1 MLNFNQLRAFYH
13 VAKNMSFTSAA
24 RELFITQPAVTAQ
37 VKLFEDYY
45 DLKLFKK
52 KGRGVSLTEEGKLLY
67 EHIRKI
73 FEYEKEIENLIADMK
88 SLKKGLL
95 RLGTTKTYAR
105 WFMPFL
111 VGKFLE
117 KYPCIKIHLK
127 EGSSLE
133 MTQSLIELKIDMA
146 IIAKVEEPPDVCFI
160 PFSQEEMV
168 VIAAP
173 DHRFARKGVIPFDEL
188 AKEPLIVK
196 ENGSGTRKI
205 VNELF
210 ARHNCPLN
218 VLMEISNTEFIKQ
231 LVEKGEGIS
240 FLVKAGIA
248 AEVERG
254 KLAALV
260 IEDERLFLDVS
271 VACPKDMPL
280 SPPARAF
287 LEIVKKL
294 MPEDPFQG
302 IEMLMRNCPPA

>member
-24 RELFITQPAVTAQ
+24 RALFITQPAVTAQ
-37 VKLFEDYY
+37 VKLFEDYC

-52 KGRGVSLTEEGKLLY
+52 KGRGVSLTEEGRLLY

-117 KYPCIKIHLK
+117 KYPCIKILMK
-127 EGSSLE
+127 EGSSSE
-133 MTQSLIELKIDMA
+133 MTRSLLDLKIDVA

-160 PFSQEEMV
+160 PFSQEEMA
-168 VIAAP
+168 VIVAS
-173 DHRFARKGVIPFDEL
+173 DHRFARNGLISFDEL

-196 ENGSGTRKI
+196 ENGSGTRKM

-248 AEVERG
+248 AEVREG
-254 KLAALV
+254 KLVPVLV
-260 IEDERLFLDVS
+260 ENEQLFLDVS
-271 VACPKDMPL
+271 IAYLKDMPL
-280 SPPARAF
+280 SPPAKAWV
-287 LEIVKKL
+287 EIVKNIR
-294 MPEDPFQG
+294 PEDPFQG
-302 IEMLMRNCPPA
+302 IETLMRNCPSP